1 MLFALLMYLLWLFSF
16 KGGSAKDLTTANILL
31 AGATA
36 GFAFWSVALPLD
48 TIKSKIQ
55 TDV

>member
-1 MLFALLMYLLWLFSF
+1 MQ
-16 KGGSAKDLTTANILL
+16 GGSAKDLNTWNILF

-48 TIKSKIQ
+48 TIKTKLQ
-55 TDV
+55 TDMSGLYQVSFLNLTV